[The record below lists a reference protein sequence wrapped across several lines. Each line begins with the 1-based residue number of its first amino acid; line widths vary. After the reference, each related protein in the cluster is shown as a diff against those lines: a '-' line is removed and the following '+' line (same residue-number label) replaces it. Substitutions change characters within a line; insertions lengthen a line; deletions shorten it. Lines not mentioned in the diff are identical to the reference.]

1 MEIED
6 AIKIVNTWPEWKKHL
21 LENSLKSECP
31 RREPIEKNKQK
42 ENKSMNNQDHIKTRP
57 SWDHTFMT
65 MAYEIAK
72 RSHDCQTQ
80 HGSIIVKD
88 NKILASG
95 YNGFIRGIDDSKL
108 PNTRPEKY
116 PWMIHSEIN
125 ALLNCEHRPVGAT
138 IYVTGH
144 PCLHC
149 YQCLYQAGISTI
161 IYDARPERN
170 AVMIDDEMMA
180 NIKILEDLLGGRIMK
195 IPYIYETKMEEAFR
209 LGKEAL
215 EKDEFVPFH
224 DNIPL
229 RKLNIINKIYMDPT

>member
-1 MEIED
+1 
-6 AIKIVNTWPEWKKHL
+6 
-21 LENSLKSECP
+21 
-31 RREPIEKNKQK
+31 
-42 ENKSMNNQDHIKTRP
+42 MNNQEYIKNRP

-65 MAYEIAK
+65 MAYELAK

-88 NKILASG
+88 NKILGTG
-95 YNGFIRGIDDSKL
+95 YNGFIRGIDDEKL
-108 PNTRPEKY
+108 PNTRPDKY

-180 NIKILEDLLGGRIMK
+180 NIKILEDLLGNKIMK
-195 IPYIYETKMEEAFR
+195 IPYIYQPPNTVFYYKEIIKGIMER
-209 LGKEAL
+209 
-215 EKDEFVPFH
+215 PIP
-224 DNIPL
+224 NIPFTL
-229 RKLNIINKIYMDPT
+229 YQPNKIDKDPT